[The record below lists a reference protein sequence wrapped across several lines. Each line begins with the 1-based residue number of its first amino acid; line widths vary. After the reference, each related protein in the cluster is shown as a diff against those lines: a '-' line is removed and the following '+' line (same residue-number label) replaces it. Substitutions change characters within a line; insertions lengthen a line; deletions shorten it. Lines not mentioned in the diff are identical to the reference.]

1 MCFDEGFRLRE
12 PLLYLIY
19 PTEPSLGPCTS
30 SINTPLLPS
39 PPLPISSNL
48 FEALR
53 THLQKM
59 KSPILSIPVEML
71 TRIFETCDDF
81 PHVLAL
87 ASACKHTQTAWVTNS
102 PTIIWNVGKSQICS
116 FGDALMA
123 VNIHSQPI
131 STALQ
136 A

>member
-1 MCFDEGFRLRE
+1 ME
-12 PLLYLIY
+12 
-19 PTEPSLGPCTS
+19 
-30 SINTPLLPS
+30 
-39 PPLPISSNL
+39 
-48 FEALR
+48 
-53 THLQKM
+53 
-59 KSPILSIPVEML
+59 SPILSIPVEIL

-81 PHVLAL
+81 PQVVAL

-102 PTIIWNVGKSQICS
+102 PIIIWNVGKSQIRS